1 MNNNNN
7 NNNSN
12 KDNLNLNLLNGGTP
26 LIKKKK
32 RSPQKKKTSLS
43 KEYKVFLKKSLTK
56 DNSKPNVVKPIVVK
70 SIDVKPNVVKSNDVK
85 PNVVK
90 SNDVKPNVVKSN
102 DVKPNVVKSNDV
114 KPLGKKYVKIVK
126 VNKNNGDN
134 FVKIMN
140 TKDIHKSK
148 NKFTKKSQEKKNK
161 RNSKKKKIH
170 RKITK
175 VKRLSF
181 KCNDNKLDVKKLI
194 KETQDKSNQEIKAA
208 LKEKGIDIKS
218 NKNKLLKDLYLF
230 TSCNNIN
237 IVRE

>member
-1 MNNNNN
+1 MN
-7 NNNSN
+7 
-12 KDNLNLNLLNGGTP
+12 
-26 LIKKKK
+26 
-32 RSPQKKKTSLS
+32 
-43 KEYKVFLKKSLTK
+43 
-56 DNSKPNVVKPIVVK
+56 
-70 SIDVKPNVVKSNDVK
+70 
-85 PNVVK
+85 
-90 SNDVKPNVVKSN
+90 
-102 DVKPNVVKSNDV
+102 
-114 KPLGKKYVKIVK
+114 KKYVKIVK
-126 VNKNNGDN
+126 VSKNNDDN

-194 KETQDKSNQEIKAA
+194 KETQKKSNQEIKDE
-208 LKEKGIDIKS
+208 LKKKGIDIKS

>member
-1 MNNNNN
+1 MTDLQ
-7 NNNSN
+7 N
-12 KDNLNLNLLNGGTP
+12 KYDILLED
-26 LIKKKK
+26 IKLLLQYDDKYMKID
-32 RSPQKKKTSLS
+32 KT
-43 KEYKVFLKKSLTK
+43 
-56 DNSKPNVVKPIVVK
+56 NI
-70 SIDVKPNVVKSNDVK
+70 VKPNIVTPNIVKPNIVKPNDVK
-85 PNVVK
+85 PN
-90 SNDVKPNVVKSN
+90 DVKPIDSKTN
-102 DVKPNVVKSNDV
+102 DPKPMN
-114 KPLGKKYVKIVK
+114 KKYVKIVK

-181 KCNDNKLDVKKLI
+181 KCYDNKLDVKKII
-194 KETQDKSNQEIKAA
+194 KETHKKSNQEIKDE
-208 LKEKGIDIKS
+208 LKKKGIDIKS

-237 IVRE
+237 IVKE